1 MTQKT
6 SSRSTLTVS
15 VISLVLCFVM
25 LLGTTFA
32 WWSTSVSSAVNT
44 VKSGDL
50 KVDLVDVADATL
62 VGKTLKFVDAET
74 NEVIEDAL
82 WEPGCS
88 YALQSIYLKNTG
100 TVDIKYKINVI
111 GVNGDE
117 GLLKAIDW
125 TVNGQ
130 AATEFTG
137 TLASG
142 ETSGAID
149 LAGSMKT
156 SAGNQYMDLTAD
168 GIAIAVYAT
177 QIGADEFEEVVAL
190 IKELDADTIDDVD
203 LDAAFTFT
211 PVPGAPEEK
220 YSDWNADYVVSF
232 NQAVAPN
239 AILLAGQYQAYNN
252 GEWVTFQNGEE
263 IAEGAEIRLL
273 ESMGYNVKYSEC
285 CELVK
290 EFNCGAASDVSGLTM
305 TVELRL
311 YERVGGVETG
321 EYVTAASYT
330 YAF

>member
-1 MTQKT
+1 MTQK
-6 SSRSTLTVS
+6 SSSKSTLTVS

-50 KVDLVDVADATL
+50 TVDLVDVSDATL
-62 VGKTLKFVDAET
+62 IGKTLKFVDSET
-74 NEVIEDAL
+74 EEVIDDAL

-88 YALQSIYLKNTG
+88 YSVQSIYLKNTG
-100 TVDIKYKINVI
+100 SVDIKYKINVI

-117 GLLKAIDW
+117 GLLKVIDW

-130 AATEFTG
+130 DATEFTG

-142 ETSGAID
+142 ETSDAIA
-149 LAGSMKT
+149 LAGSMQT
-156 SAGNQYMDLTAD
+156 SAGNQYMNLTAD

-177 QIGADEFEEVVAL
+177 QAGADEFEEVVAL
-190 IKELDADTIDDVD
+190 IKELDANAIEDVD
-203 LDAAFTFT
+203 LDAAFSFT

-220 YSDWNADYVVSF
+220 YKDWNADYVISF

-239 AILLAGQYQAYNN
+239 GIFLAGQYEAYNN
-252 GEWVTFQNGEE
+252 GEWKTFSNSDE

-273 ESMGYNVKYSEC
+273 ETMGYSVKYSEC

-290 EFNCGAASDVSGLTM
+290 EFNCGAASDVSGLAM

-311 YERVGGVETG
+311 YERENGAETG

-330 YAF
+330 YTF